1 MIYNDSFGE
10 LVFDVNL
17 FSPDGRELYRSN
29 MSKKVSLD
37 DKSFLSLARGLS
49 NALAEGMVEVKNSVV
64 KYI

>member
-17 FSPDGRELYRSN
+17 FSPDGRELYRST